1 MQKKPSVRR
10 TPMTQ
15 NDLSCMRG
23 ATALIT
29 GSAQRI
35 GRAIALACADNGMN
49 VVVHYNRS
57 LADAHDL
64 VVLCRKKG
72 VSAWPVAADIG
83 TDDGCA
89 KCIDDAIAASG
100 KTLSVLVNNASIFPE
115 STLADMTFD
124 DLVGSMRI
132 NAWAPLFLSRAF
144 AERTAFSRG
153 RREQGRRRCVVN
165 ILDNRKIGRD
175 RGHVAYLL
183 SKRMLASITR
193 LCALELAPAV
203 RVNGVAPGLILP
215 PAGKSDAYLDKLK
228 NGVPLR
234 AHGSPSDIAAA
245 VIFCARSP
253 FLTGEIITVDGGK
266 HLL

>member
-1 MQKKPSVRR
+1 MQKKPGVRR
-10 TPMTQ
+10 TPMTP
-15 NDLSCMRG
+15 NDRSV

-29 GSAQRI
+29 GSAKRI

-57 LADAHDL
+57 VTDAYDC
-64 VVLCRKKG
+64 VALCRKKG
-72 VSAWPVAADIG
+72 VSAWPVAADLG
-83 TDDGCA
+83 TDDGIT
-89 KCIDDAIAASG
+89 KLIDDAVAASG

-124 DLVGSMRI
+124 DLVESVRI
-132 NAWAPLFLSRAF
+132 NAWAPLLLSRTF
-144 AERTAFSRG
+144 AARAVS
-153 RREQGRRRCVVN
+153 GRRRCIVN
-165 ILDNRKIGRD
+165 ILDNRTCGGRD
-175 RGHVAYLL
+175 GGHAAYLL
-183 SKRMLASITR
+183 SKRMLASMTL
-193 LCALELAPAV
+193 LCALELAPVV

-215 PAGKSDAYLDKLK
+215 PAGKTDAYLDKLK
-228 NGVPLR
+228 NGVPLQ

-245 VIFCARSP
+245 VVFCVNSP

>member
-1 MQKKPSVRR
+1 MTPSDC
-10 TPMTQ
+10 P
-15 NDLSCMRG
+15 
-23 ATALIT
+23 TALIT
-29 GSAQRI
+29 GSAKRI

-57 LADAHDL
+57 LPDALEL
-64 VVLCRKKG
+64 VSLCKKKG
-72 VSAWPVAADIG
+72 VSAWPVAADLG
-83 TDDGCA
+83 TDDGCT
-89 KCIDDAIAASG
+89 KLIDDAIAASG

-124 DLVGSMRI
+124 DCVGSMRI
-132 NAWAPLFLSRAF
+132 NAWVPLFLSRAF
-144 AERTAFSRG
+144 AARTAFGRG
-153 RREQGRRRCVVN
+153 REQGRRRCVVN
-165 ILDNRKIGRD
+165 ILDNRITGHD

-215 PAGKSDAYLDKLK
+215 PAGKTDAYLDKLK
-228 NGVPLR
+228 DGVPLR
-234 AHGSPSDIAAA
+234 MHGSPSDIAAA
-245 VIFCARSP
+245 VVFCARNP